1 MLQVLLAV
9 SMLAFDT
16 NGNNLKCFPNKPPS
30 GGLFISNEYL
40 LGVQQLPNLGIFSTI
55 LAYPLNTFDETK
67 PAGRSKLLNYFI
79 EHKLKNLMDVI
90 EEF

>member
-40 LGVQQLPNLGIFSTI
+40 LGVQQLPNFRIFSTI
-55 LAYPLNTFDETK
+55 LADPLNTFDETK
-67 PAGRSKLLNYFI
+67 PRTSYDLDLLLAVDAAGGGFARPSS
-79 EHKLKNLMDVI
+79 
-90 EEF
+90 